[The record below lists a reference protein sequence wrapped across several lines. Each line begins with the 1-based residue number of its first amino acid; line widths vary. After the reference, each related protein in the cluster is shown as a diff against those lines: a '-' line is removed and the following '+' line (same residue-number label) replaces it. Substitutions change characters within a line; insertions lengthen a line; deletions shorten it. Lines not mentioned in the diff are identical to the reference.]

1 MFNIGGG
8 EIIGLAVLGMI
19 LVGPERMPSIAA
31 DAARYL
37 NKLKKFAQNATDE
50 LKENLGPGYEDL
62 KVTDLNP
69 KKFIKK
75 TIGDAMEQVEEKPA
89 AKVRSGFVMNLVDQ
103 ITEALS
109 KVNDPELHKPITELG
124 MVETIT
130 VSDGIAKLKILLTI
144 VGCPMKDRLQ
154 SDITNSLS
162 DLAEIKK
169 VEIEFGVMSEEQ
181 RNNVKKIIRGGR
193 EKFIPFAQ
201 PDSLTRV
208 LGIASGK
215 GGVGKSSVTV
225 NLAVAAAKRG
235 LKVGI
240 LDADVYGHS
249 VPRLMGI
256 LDQRP
261 TAIDQTFIPVENY
274 GVKVVSMEMFKPERS
289 DPVAYRGPLLHRVL
303 EQLLSDAYW
312 GDLDLLLLDLPPGTG
327 DIAISLGQLIP
338 TSEIVV
344 VTTPQIAAA
353 EVAER
358 AGRIAHQMKQPVLG
372 VIENMSDTSCGKC
385 GEVIS
390 IFGSGGGEETAKRL
404 SELVGADVPLLA
416 KVPFDSQV
424 REGGDIGDPAV
435 LTNEKIQNAFNQI
448 LDKIIIRPRS
458 LVGVRLGVSN

>member
-1 MFNIGGG
+1 MSTNDLIRK
-8 EIIGLAVLGMI
+8 ALGNVI
-19 LVGPERMPSIAA
+19 
-31 DAARYL
+31 
-37 NKLKKFAQNATDE
+37 
-50 LKENLGPGYEDL
+50 
-62 KVTDLNP
+62 
-69 KKFIKK
+69 
-75 TIGDAMEQVEEKPA
+75 
-89 AKVRSGFVMNLVDQ
+89 
-103 ITEALS
+103 
-109 KVNDPELHKPITELG
+109 DPELHKPLPELG
-124 MVETIT
+124 MVES
-130 VSDGIAKLKILLTI
+130 VDFSAGVAKIGILLTI
-144 VGCPMKDRLQ
+144 VGCPMKDRLKA
-154 SDITNSLS
+154 DITKALS
-162 DLAEIKK
+162 
-169 VEIEFGVMSEEQ
+169 EIEEVKSIEVIFGVMNEEQ
-181 RNNVKKIIRGGR
+181 RNNVKKLIRGGR

-249 VPRLMGI
+249 IPRLMGI
-256 LDQRP
+256 LDKRP

-289 DPVAYRGPLLHRVL
+289 DPVAYRGPLLHKVL

-338 TSEIVV
+338 GSEIIV

-358 AGRIAHQMKQPVLG
+358 AGRIAHQIKQPVIG
-372 VIENMSDTSCGKC
+372 VIENMSETVSATT
-385 GEVIS
+385 GEKIS
-390 IFGSGGGEETAKRL
+390 IFGSGGGEETARRL

-416 KVPFDSQV
+416 KVPFDTNI
-424 REGGDIGDPAV
+424 REGGDAGNPIV
-435 LTNEKIQNAFNQI
+435 LSDQKIMDIFDAI
-448 LDKIIIRPRS
+448 LDRIIIRPKS
-458 LVGVRLGVSN
+458 LVGVRLNVNT

>member
-1 MFNIGGG
+1 MSKI
-8 EIIGLAVLGMI
+8 E
-19 LVGPERMPSIAA
+19 
-31 DAARYL
+31 
-37 NKLKKFAQNATDE
+37 
-50 LKENLGPGYEDL
+50 
-62 KVTDLNP
+62 
-69 KKFIKK
+69 
-75 TIGDAMEQVEEKPA
+75 
-89 AKVRSGFVMNLVDQ
+89 Q
-103 ITEALS
+103 ITAALAT
-109 KVNDPELHKPITELG
+109 VNDPELHKPLTELG
-124 MVETIT
+124 MVDQVEFIGG
-130 VSDGIAKLKILLTI
+130 VAKLKILLTI
-144 VGCPMKDRLQ
+144 VGCPMKDRLHA
-154 SDITNSLS
+154 DISAA
-162 DLAEIKK
+162 LASITEVKS

-181 RNNVKKIIRGGR
+181 RNNVKKLIRGGR

-208 LGIASGK
+208 LGVASGK

-249 VPRLMGI
+249 IPRLMGI
-256 LDQRP
+256 LGQRP

-327 DIAISLGQLIP
+327 DIAISLAQLIP
-338 TSEIVV
+338 TSEILV

-358 AGRIAHQMKQPVLG
+358 AGRIAHQMKQPVIG
-372 VIENMSDTSCGKC
+372 VIENMSDTNCAKC

-416 KVPFDSQV
+416 KVAFNAQL
-424 REGGDIGDPAV
+424 REGGDAGAPLV
-435 LTNEKIQNAFNQI
+435 LSDESVLANFNSI
-448 LDKIIIRPRS
+448 LDKVIIRPKS
-458 LVGVRLGVSN
+458 LVGVRLGVTT